1 MNPASDTILPH
12 IIFAEDNPDHA
23 FLIRRVLEPHCVL
36 TYASDGEQLL
46 EILGSWMDELPR
58 LVLIDV
64 NLPRLSGLE
73 VLEKLR
79 LKPEWRCVP
88 MVVFST
94 SKLRLE
100 VERALNAGANS
111 FVVKPAKFTEFRE
124 VLEQIVLYWTKVNAT
139 PS

>member
-1 MNPASDTILPH
+1 MDSTGDTVLPR

-23 FLIRRVLEPHCVL
+23 FLIRRVLERHCVL

-46 EILGSWMDELPR
+46 EILESWMDELPR
-58 LVLIDV
+58 LMLIDV

-79 LKPEWRCVP
+79 AKPEWRCVP

-100 VERALNAGANS
+100 VERALSAGANS
-111 FVVKPAKFTEFRE
+111 FVVKPAKFTEFRA
-124 VLEQIVLYWTKVNAT
+124 VLEKIVEYWTKVNAS

>member
-1 MNPASDTILPH
+1 M
-12 IIFAEDNPDHA
+12 IFAEDNPDHA
-23 FLIRRVLEPHCVL
+23 FLIRRVLEPHCQL

-46 EILGSWMDELPR
+46 ETLESWMDELPR

-79 LKPEWRCVP
+79 QKPEWQLVP

-100 VERALNAGANS
+100 VERALLSGANS

-124 VLEQIVLYWTKVNAT
+124 VLETIVLYWTKINAS

>member
-1 MNPASDTILPH
+1 MQDDAVRPH

-23 FLIRRVLEPHCVL
+23 FLMRRVLEPHCHL

-46 EILGSWMDELPR
+46 GTLETWIDELPR

-79 LKPEWRCVP
+79 AKPEWRCVP

-94 SKLRLE
+94 SQLRLE
-100 VERALNAGANS
+100 VERALRAGANS
-111 FVVKPAKFTEFRE
+111 FVVKPAKFSEFRE
-124 VLEQIVLYWTKVNAT
+124 VLELIVAYWTRVNAT